1 MNAFNLSGSP
11 EKMLA
16 SLVAQLREESGLTL
30 KEMSG
35 KLGISSSFLKLIESG
50 DRCPKKEFAHDLA
63 ETMGRTSADK
73 IRIEQNALLGIILYH
88 FPAALTLLAAQG
100 EILNPQAR
108 KIIQQDILS
117 QNRCTKTLA
126 NTLQMPTETYL
137 DDVLNG
143 HQPVTRQQIY
153 ALAKHMNVPPQ
164 KYLLNAGFFP
174 YEALTI
180 LHDSPDLL
188 LSLFSAAG
196 QNFSEN

>member
-108 KIIQQDILS
+108 KIIQQDIII
-117 QNRCTKTLA
+117 QNRCTKTLS
-126 NTLQMPTETYL
+126 NSLQMPTEMYL
-137 DDVLNG
+137 DEVLDG
-143 HQPVTRQQIY
+143 LQPITRQQVY
-153 ALAKHMNVPPQ
+153 ELAKHMDVPPQ

-174 YEALTI
+174 YEALSI

-188 LSLFSAAG
+188 FSLFSVVG
-196 QNFSEN
+196 QNPS